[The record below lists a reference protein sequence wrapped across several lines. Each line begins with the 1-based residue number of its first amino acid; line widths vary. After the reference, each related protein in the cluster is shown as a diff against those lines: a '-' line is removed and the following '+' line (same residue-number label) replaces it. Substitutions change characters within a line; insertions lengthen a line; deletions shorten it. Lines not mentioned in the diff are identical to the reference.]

1 MLSIA
6 DKKAEYAV
14 LSPDK
19 LDKKIKQLQK
29 QMYQHA
35 ENLEF
40 EAAAKLRDEIQQLQA
55 NRLEMF

>member
-1 MLSIA
+1 MA
-6 DKKAEYAV
+6 EKGAEYAV

-29 QMYQHA
+29 EMYQHA